1 MSPNKSTLGQLT
13 ALGGQPKLPP
23 SHTVPLIHPKCYRPI
38 GNYSAVDAVLAN
50 NNNKDSAVRASQQQF
65 VAKILPGVGSPSHS
79 YWLTLQDRVGEFLDL
94 DPITGHMLI
103 KALADN
109 DTTRQWIE
117 KVERGGLRSFEL
129 RVMVGEAAHFVADC
143 ACALGRDTPW
153 EIVSLFLK
161 GLEKLDDV
169 IKLLEGNTELVTE
182 NPELRPDYECVL
194 TSADFGAVTIQ
205 HTIFQS

>member
-1 MSPNKSTLGQLT
+1 VPASSHL
-13 ALGGQPKLPP
+13 LPRFC
-23 SHTVPLIHPKCYRPI
+23 L
-38 GNYSAVDAVLAN
+38 
-50 NNNKDSAVRASQQQF
+50 
-65 VAKILPGVGSPSHS
+65 GVGSPGHS
-79 YWLTLQDRVGEFLDL
+79 YRLTLQDHVGEFLDL
-94 DPITGHMLI
+94 DPIAGHMLI

-129 RVMVGEAAHFVADC
+129 KVMVGEAAHFVADC

-161 GLEKLDDV
+161 GLEKLDNV
-169 IKLLEGNTELVTE
+169 IDLLEGNAELVTE
-182 NPELRPDYECVL
+182 NPELRSNYKCVP